1 MARAAGLIRFIRVVC
16 SRRMVRRTR
25 FLPVLVLALVAV
37 CAVSL
42 AHARPGE
49 TSTCIGVKT
58 GLDSASALPTDL
70 AAPLV
75 ASVEVAQPRHGVAM
89 AASEPAAGAARSTRT
104 GPRTPRAPPA

>member
-1 MARAAGLIRFIRVVC
+1 V
-16 SRRMVRRTR
+16 VRRTR

-49 TSTCIGVKT
+49 AGTCIGVKT
-58 GLDSASALPTDL
+58 GLDSASTLPTDL
-70 AAPLV
+70 AAALLV
-75 ASVEVAQPRHGVAM
+75 SVEVVQPRHGLVM
-89 AASEPAAGAARSTRT
+89 AASEPAAGAARDALT